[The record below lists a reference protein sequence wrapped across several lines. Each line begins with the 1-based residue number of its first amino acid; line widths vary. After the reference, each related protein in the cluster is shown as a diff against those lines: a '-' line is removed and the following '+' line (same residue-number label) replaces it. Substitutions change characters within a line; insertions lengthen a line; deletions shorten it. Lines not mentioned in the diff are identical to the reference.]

1 MALFAPYYKDL
12 ATLHVG
18 CEAPRAY
25 FIPYADPET
34 AKHQNRA
41 HSDFFLSLTGE
52 WDFRFFA
59 SPDQPCCMTLDALHA
74 LPCDTMPVP
83 ACWENFVGR
92 GYDVPNYTNTV
103 YPFPVDPPK
112 VPEQN
117 PTALYTR
124 TVSIPAEFL
133 HKKEVFLNFEG
144 VASCFYLFVNG
155 EFAAYSEVSHC
166 TSEINVTSL
175 VHAGENS
182 IDVLVIKFSTGSY
195 LEDQDMFRCGG
206 IFREVYFLARDKKRI
221 EDISVT
227 SALTKKF
234 TKVTF
239 TAKITGTLQKNASF
253 ALLDAA
259 GKDTGALTAVDYL
272 GGTVTF
278 TLNRPRLW
286 SSETPYL
293 YGIYIQ
299 NGSEHILLPVGARE
313 IRVRDRVIYINGK
326 KVKARGVNRHDSNP
340 LLGYATPMEHML
352 RDLTILKQNNVN
364 MIRTSHYPNDP
375 RFAELCDRYGFYLV
389 DEADIETHGFKAF
402 PEYGWSY
409 LSDHP
414 DWTHAYVD
422 RAARLYER
430 DKNHPSVIFWSLG
443 NESGFGR
450 NQVAMA
456 DYIRARDNTR
466 LLHYEGAN
474 RRYFERLPLDKA
486 LYGRAVDTESYMYT
500 TPEFAEQ
507 YCKDE
512 SARFPYFLCE
522 YCHAMGN
529 GPGDLRDYWEAIYRN
544 DRFFGGCVWEF
555 CDHAAIM
562 GGTPTDPWYGYGG
575 SFGDAPHSGNFCMD
589 GLVYPDRRLHT
600 GMLELKEAIKPY
612 RITAVDA
619 EKGKFRLENLRNFTD
634 LSDMELRWTLEANG
648 KEIAAD
654 VLCPTT
660 APESAEDFTL
670 PLPQVLP
677 EGTVTVNFTFVQR
690 TASAMIPAGFA
701 MGHTQILLSRNDI
714 LPTVHRHGF
723 APEIFEDAERI
734 TVHCGDT
741 AYDFAKASGMLTQI
755 TDGGKELLIA
765 PMSVAFTRA
774 PIDND
779 MKLRAK
785 WVEAGLYEAVPTL
798 DSLAVTAKNKKRVT
812 IKAKLH
818 FTAKE
823 ATLLKVALTYTVGE
837 RGGLSLAMQATFK
850 ESIAPYYPRIGVCLP
865 AKRALA
871 SMRYFGYG
879 PMESYADKRLAARL
893 SGFAVTV
900 EDSFEP
906 YLRPQEN
913 GAHADTSWMYIGDA
927 AGKGLLVTAEE
938 APFSFNASHY
948 STEQLRNTRYRHLL
962 VTEDATYIHLDAAQ
976 SGCGSNSCG
985 PMLDER
991 WRVKAGVP
999 YTLRVCLTPAGQGEI
1014 DI

>member
-1 MALFAPYYKDL
+1 MSLFAPYFKDL
-12 ATLHVG
+12 SALHVG
-18 CEAPRAY
+18 CEKPRAY
-25 FIPYADPET
+25 FVPYADL
-34 AKHQNRA
+34 ASAQRQDRA
-41 HSDFFLSLTGE
+41 RSDFFLSLSGA
-52 WDFRFFA
+52 WDFRFFEN
-59 SPDQPCCMTLDALHA
+59 PDIPCGMTLDALHA

-83 ACWENFVGR
+83 SCWENFVGR
-92 GYDVPNYTNTV
+92 GYDVPNYTNIV
-103 YPFPVDPPK
+103 YPFPVEPPK
-112 VPEQN
+112 VPEKN

-124 TVSIPAEFL
+124 TVSVPPEL
-133 HKKEVFLNFEG
+133 LNKKEVFLNFEG

-175 VHAGENS
+175 LHAGKNE
-182 IDVLVIKFSTGSY
+182 IDVLVIKFCTGSY
-195 LEDQDMFRCGG
+195 LEDQDMFRSGG
-206 IFREVYFLARDKKRI
+206 IFREVYLLARDKKRI

-239 TAKITGTLQKNASF
+239 TVKLAGTLQKNASF
-253 ALLDAA
+253 ALLDAD

-293 YGIYIQ
+293 YGIYVQ

-313 IRVRDRVIYINGK
+313 ICVRDRVIYINGK

-340 LLGYATPMEHML
+340 LLGYATPIEHML

-389 DEADIETHGFKAF
+389 DEADIETHGFKDF

-443 NESGFGR
+443 NESGYGQ
-450 NQVAMA
+450 NQLAMA

-474 RRYFERLPLDKA
+474 RRYFEHFPLDKA

-500 TPEFAEQ
+500 TPEFAEE

-512 SARFPYFLCE
+512 SALFPYFLCE

-529 GPGDLRDYWEAIYRN
+529 GPGDLRAYWEKIYAN

-562 GGTPTDPWYGYGG
+562 GGTETDPWYGYGG
-575 SFGDAPHSGNFCMD
+575 SFGDTPHSGNFCMD

-612 RITAVDA
+612 RITALDA
-619 EKGKFRLENLRNFTD
+619 NKGKFRLENLRNFTD
-634 LSDMELRWTLEANG
+634 LSDVSLRYTVEADG
-648 KEIAAD
+648 EEILAG
-654 VLCPTT
+654 VLLPTT
-660 APESAEDFTL
+660 APESAEEITI
-670 PLPQVLP
+670 PLPKPLP
-677 EGTVTVNFTFVQR
+677 SGTVTVNFTFVQR
-690 TASAMIPAGFA
+690 SATALVPVGFETGHVQFVLVRAAMLPPVSA
-701 MGHTQILLSRNDI
+701 
-714 LPTVHRHGF
+714 HRF
-723 APEIFEDAERI
+723 APVLSENAEAV
-734 TVHCGDT
+734 TVSCGDKT
-741 AYDFAKASGMLTQI
+741 YAFSKVSGMLMQI
-755 TDGGKELLIA
+755 TDSGRALLNA
-765 PMSVAFTRA
+765 PMTVAIARA

-779 MKLRAK
+779 MKLK
-785 WVEAGLYEAVPTL
+785 KVWNEAGIFDAQAVL
-798 DSLAVTAKNKKRVT
+798 DRFAVTAVSKKRAVLKT
-812 IKAKLH
+812 KVHLVANEKNLL
-818 FTAKE
+818 TA
-823 ATLLKVALTYTVGE
+823 TLTYTVSADGS
-837 RGGLSLAMQATFK
+837 LSIDMQATFR
-850 ESIAPYYPRIGVCLP
+850 ESTAPFYPRIGICFTL
-865 AKRALA
+865 KRDLEQV
-871 SMRYFGYG
+871 RYFGYG
-879 PMESYADKRLAARL
+879 PTESYIDKRLAARL
-893 SGFAVTV
+893 GDFKTTVT
-900 EDSFEP
+900 ENYEP

-913 GAHADTSWMYIGDA
+913 GSHTDTSCVRLWDA
-927 AGKGLLVTAEE
+927 TGHGLCITAED
-938 APFSFNASHY
+938 APFSFGVSHY
-948 STEQLRNTRYRHLL
+948 STEQLRSVCYRHLL
-962 VTEDATYIHLDAAQ
+962 CVEDATYLHVDAAH

-985 PMLDER
+985 PALAEVF
-991 WRVKAGVP
+991 RVKAGEP
-999 YTLRVCLTPAGQGEI
+999 YALSVQLLPGVRGE
-1014 DI
+1014 